1 YHDIATMD
9 SSPGFLNGILSLI
22 FNSQYPD
29 AQFRS
34 QQGKSEAY
42 FHRAK
47 AAELYALLSSRFPK
61 SARRSELLS
70 RLIESYSVYGEDE
83 SIIQKGTAFIT
94 EFPAAE
100 HRTRVALQVADAY
113 ARRKQT
119 PQELAVY
126 NRLLAELAAKAQ
138 QVPLGSGQP
147 RSPEYSHVLQRYVA
161 RLSQLN
167 RITDALALYRAEI
180 DRNPDD
186 PGLYDALVAFL
197 GANQRAGEI
206 EQVYRRALQRFP
218 DATWRHKLARF
229 YLRNRKANE
238 MQTLSHEVVDT
249 FAGSDVEAYIADV
262 GADSAL

>member
-1 YHDIATMD
+1 MD

-70 RLIESYSVYGEDE
+70 RLIESYAVYGEDE
-83 SIIQKGTAFIT
+83 SIIQKGTAFIA

-100 HRTRVALQVADAY
+100 QRTKVALQVADAY

-138 QVPLGSGQP
+138 QVPLGNGQP
-147 RSPEYSHVLQRYVA
+147 RSPEYAQVLQRYVA
-161 RLSQLN
+161 RCPAG
-167 RITDALALYRAEI
+167 RVGRPEEFAGLALLLAS
-180 DRNPDD
+180 
-186 PGLYDALVAFL
+186 DA
-197 GANQRAGEI
+197 GGYING
-206 EQVYRRALQRFP
+206 
-218 DATWRHKLARF
+218 
-229 YLRNRKANE
+229 
-238 MQTLSHEVVDT
+238 QTINLDGGYSVLW
-249 FAGSDVEAYIADV
+249 
-262 GADSAL
+262 DSY